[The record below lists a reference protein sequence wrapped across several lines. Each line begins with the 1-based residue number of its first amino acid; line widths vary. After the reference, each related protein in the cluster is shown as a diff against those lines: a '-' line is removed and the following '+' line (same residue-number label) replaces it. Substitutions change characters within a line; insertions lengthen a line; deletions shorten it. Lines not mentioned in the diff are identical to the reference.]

1 MKIMKKLAVLFLAL
15 LISCCALFS
24 GCGAK
29 QLKAGDVYTLQYIT
43 YTQNG
48 MDYKINLGDMHNSK
62 ILQEDTYVLIVGEDN
77 QVFFRE
83 KAPYNN
89 IYISQYTWIHGY
101 EKDEIYLFSSRG
113 SAVAFIVRFDNNR
126 LYMLD
131 ITANYVYV
139 MKKA

>member
-15 LISCCALFS
+15 LMSCCALFS

-29 QLKAGDVYTLQYIT
+29 QLKAGDMYRLEYIT

-62 ILQEDTYVLIVGEDN
+62 ILQEDTYVLIIGEDN
-77 QVFFRE
+77 QVFFQE
-83 KAPYNN
+83 KGYNNN
-89 IYISQYTWIHGY
+89 IYISQYTWIRGY
-101 EKDEIYLFSSRG
+101 EKDEIYLFGASGR
-113 SAVAFIVRFDNNR
+113 VNFIVRFDNNR